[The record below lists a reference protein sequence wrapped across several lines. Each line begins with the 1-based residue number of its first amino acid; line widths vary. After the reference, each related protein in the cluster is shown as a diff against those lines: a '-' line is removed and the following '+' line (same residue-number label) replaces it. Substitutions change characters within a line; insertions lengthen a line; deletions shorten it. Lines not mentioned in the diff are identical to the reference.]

1 MVGWIIGWCI
11 RGFLGWF
18 LNLVVDVLGG
28 NYFGGDFFVCFVDYF
43 GIVLL
48 FGGSGLGSWGSI
60 GFGRD
65 FIGWRCR
72 GKGSGYLFYF
82 VWRY

>member
-48 FGGSGLGSWGSI
+48 FGGSGLGS
-60 GFGRD
+60 
-65 FIGWRCR
+65 
-72 GKGSGYLFYF
+72 
-82 VWRY
+82 